1 MTDPTFDELAS
12 AHLDGATTPAEAARV
27 AADPALQAR
36 VEELR
41 RVRAAMAQV
50 PAADPSHRDAAIAAA
65 LAAFTDA
72 DADAPAPSAP
82 VSSLATGSAR
92 RGPSPTV
99 IRVLGAAAAVALL
112 ALLVPVLG
120 RLAPSGDDD
129 SASFD
134 ATGDAIEGGGASDA
148 EDSAVPTSSTD
159 RSDAV
164 DLGTFED
171 LTALVAAVS
180 SSNDQAGVGTDA
192 LADAPTEASACPL
205 PTAGDTAWT
214 GRTESAHATVA
225 GDAVLVVVATD
236 GAGTRTLFVYR
247 ADDCA
252 LLAERSL

>member
-36 VEELR
+36 VEQLR
-41 RVRAAMAQV
+41 RVRAAMAQL

-72 DADAPAPSAP
+72 DADAPASSAP
-82 VSSLATGSAR
+82 VSSLATGSGR

-120 RLAPSGDDD
+120 RLAPSDDDD

-134 ATGDAIEGGGASDA
+134 ATGDAIEGGVTSDA
-148 EDSAVPTSSTD
+148 EDSAVTTSSAD
-159 RSDAV
+159 RSDEV

-180 SSNDQAGVGTDA
+180 SNDQAGVGTDA
-192 LADAPTEASACPL
+192 LADTPAEASACPL
-205 PTAGDTAWT
+205 PPADDAAWT
-214 GRTESAHATVA
+214 GRTESAHATLA
-225 GDAVLVVVATD
+225 GDAVLVIVRTD
-236 GAGTRTLFVYR
+236 GAGARTLFVYR
-247 ADDCA
+247 AVDCA